1 MSLTS
6 YLRAA
11 PKVELHVHLEGAILP
26 ETLLALAQR
35 NGVALPAE
43 DVAGLREWF
52 TFRDFPH
59 FVKIFYLI
67 TTCLRTAQD
76 YEDIAY
82 QFGAEMGRQHVRYAE
97 VTFTPSTQYS
107 RGIPQDAWFGG
118 LTRGRERARA
128 DFGVE
133 IAWVFDIVRYLSD
146 ASQVH
151 PLADY
156 TTAVAIEGMRD
167 GVIALGL
174 GGLEAGHPPE
184 PFAPYFT
191 RARAAGLRSAPHSGE
206 TAGPESIWG
215 AIRTLGAERIGH
227 GVRAIE
233 DPALVRYLADE
244 HLPLEVNPTSNL
256 RLGIYP
262 SLAEHP
268 LRRLRDAGVTI
279 AVGSDDPPLFN
290 TTLSDEVALLGEP
303 FAFDVAACDAIL
315 LDAVRSSFLPAER
328 KAALLARCEVDLAA
342 LKAEHLGSG
351 Q

>member
-1 MSLTS
+1 MSLAS

-11 PKVELHVHLEGAILP
+11 PKVELHVHLEGAIQP
-26 ETLLALAQR
+26 ETLLTLARR
-35 NGVALPAE
+35 NGVTLPAR
-43 DVAGLREWF
+43 DVAGLRQWF

-59 FVKIFYLI
+59 FVQIYYTI
-67 TTCLRTAQD
+67 STCLRTAAD
-76 YEDIAY
+76 YEEIAY
-82 QFGAEMGRQHVRYAE
+82 QFGAEMARQHTRYAE
-97 VTFTPSTQYS
+97 VTFSPSTQYS
-107 RGIPQDAWFGG
+107 RGVPLDAWFGG
-118 LTRGRERARA
+118 LTRGRARARA

-156 TTAVAIEGMRD
+156 TTSVAIEGVRD

-184 PFAPYFT
+184 PFAPYFA
-191 RARAAGLRSAPHSGE
+191 RARAAGLHSAPHSGE

-215 AIRTLGAERIGH
+215 SIRALGAERIGH

-233 DPALVRYLADE
+233 DPALVRHLADE

-268 LRRLRDAGVTI
+268 LRRLREAGVTI

-290 TTLSDEVALLGEP
+290 TTLSDEVALLDEP
-303 FAFDVAACDAIL
+303 FAFDLAACDAIL

-328 KAALLARCEVDLAA
+328 KDALLARCAADLAA
-342 LKAEHLGSG
+342 LKAEHLGAG
-351 Q
+351 

>member
-1 MSLTS
+1 MSLAS

-26 ETLLALAQR
+26 ETLLTLARR

-43 DVAGLREWF
+43 TAAGLREWF

-59 FVKIFYLI
+59 FIEIYLAI
-67 TTCLRTAQD
+67 TQCLQTAAD
-76 YEDIAY
+76 YEEIAY
-82 QFGAEMGRQHVRYAE
+82 QFGAEMARQHTHYAE
-97 VTFTPSTQYS
+97 VTFSPSTQYS

-118 LTRGRERARA
+118 LTRGRERAQA

-146 ASQVH
+146 TSQVH

-156 TTAVAIEGMRD
+156 TTSVAIEGMRD

-184 PFAPYFT
+184 PFAPYFA
-191 RARAAGLRSAPHSGE
+191 RARAAGLHSAPHSGE
-206 TAGPESIWG
+206 TAGPASIWG
-215 AIRTLGAERIGH
+215 AIHTLRAERIGH

-268 LRRLRDAGVTI
+268 LRRLREAGVTI

-290 TTLSDEVALLGEP
+290 TTLNDEVALLDEP

-315 LDAVRSSFLPAER
+315 LDAVRSSFLPAAR
-328 KAALLARCEVDLAA
+328 KAALLARCQADLAA
-342 LKAEHLGSG
+342 LKAEHLGAG
-351 Q
+351 